1 MHAARFTY
9 PSNVSSRCVLPASCA
24 STIPASARVK
34 CPHGKIVAIG
44 AGGLGAQPHQ
54 REGRQLG
61 EILKLVGGLH
71 CAGLRVRDHVQ
82 GWCFILRQ
90 VVLQGRYRVTDHDAR
105 HGRCS
110 CTRPQVQRAPHFD
123 DDAFIAESLGQRLG
137 EFVTIQGRLSSGAE
151 HQPQRHLQVAIQLSG
166 RSLEHIELPIEIEL
180 QSLLQRRQVGILLG
194 GRRCVGKVI
203 EHDLVVGRVRV
214 EVRAVRQRGLRERR
228 CGHGSN
234 DDGDA
239 ANIHGLACASRIS
252 SVVSISFTRL
262 AALSMSKLSASE

>member
-1 MHAARFTY
+1 MHAARLTY

-34 CPHGKIVAIG
+34 CPHGKIVPIG
-44 AGGLGAQPHQ
+44 ACGLGAQPHQ

-61 EILKLVGGLH
+61 KILQLVGGLH
-71 CAGLRVRDHVQ
+71 RAGLRVRDHVQ

-137 EFVTIQGRLSSGAE
+137 EFVTIQRRLSSGAE
-151 HQPQRHLQVAIQLSG
+151 HQPQRHLEVAIQLSG

-180 QSLLQRRQVGILLG
+180 QPLLQRRQVGILFG
-194 GRRCVGKVI
+194 GCRCVGKVI
-203 EHDLVVGRVRV
+203 EHDLVVGPVDF
-214 EVRAVRQRGLRERR
+214 RAVRQRGLRERR

-234 DDGDA
+234 DYGDA